1 MDCRASPRADDR
13 QTLVIFF
20 LHFFPPNHSFDQPC
34 LDLTS
39 PVWIFFKL
47 GAKMVERLV
56 QAHTNLVLREAL
68 DLAME
73 CLLPWDIELVIEE
86 PEQESD

>member
-1 MDCRASPRADDR
+1 
-13 QTLVIFF
+13 
-20 LHFFPPNHSFDQPC
+20 
-34 LDLTS
+34 
-39 PVWIFFKL
+39 
-47 GAKMVERLV
+47 MVERLV
-56 QAHTNLVLREAL
+56 RAHTNLVLREAL